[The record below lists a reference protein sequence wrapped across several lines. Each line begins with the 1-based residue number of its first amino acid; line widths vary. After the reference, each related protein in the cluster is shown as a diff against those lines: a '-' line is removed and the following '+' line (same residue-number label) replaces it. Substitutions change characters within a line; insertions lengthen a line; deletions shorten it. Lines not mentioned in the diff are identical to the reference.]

1 MQKTIKQIFQDS
13 INTKQKVIE
22 TLLPEIEKSTQ
33 ILIETLKN
41 KNKILIA
48 GNGGS
53 AADAQH
59 IAAELIVRYEKNR
72 QSLPAIA
79 LTTDTSI
86 ITACAN
92 DYNYDQIFE
101 RQIKGLGNEG
111 DVFIAISTSGNS
123 SNILKAIEA
132 SKQKNMKVIILSG
145 KDGGQ
150 MKELGDSNIIIP
162 SMVTGRIQES
172 HEVIIHTWCKL
183 IEEALFQ

>member
-1 MQKTIKQIFQDS
+1 MQEIIKQFFQDS
-13 INTKQKVIE
+13 IETKQKVIE

-33 ILIETLKN
+33 ILIEALKN
-41 KNKILIA
+41 NKKVIIA

-59 IAAELIVRYEKNR
+59 MAAELIVRYEKDR
-72 QSLPAIA
+72 PSLPAIA

-92 DYNYDQIFE
+92 DYGYDQLFE
-101 RQIKGLGNEG
+101 RQIQGLGNEG

-123 SNILKAIEA
+123 PNILKAIEM
-132 SKQKNMKVIILSG
+132 SKQKNMKVIVLSG

-150 MKELGDSNIIIP
+150 MKDLGNSNIIIP

-183 IEEALFQ
+183 IEENIFP